1 MIPTGT
7 CPQCGAPFLTDATAC
22 TQCGASLTSSS
33 EGSPLPP
40 GTPPPPLPGVLPPP
54 MMASVPVVSGPPV
67 AAGRK
72 GNNATLVVSALLAVI
87 ALVGIGLVVTNGN
100 DDTQSTGPGTSLT
113 GDTVDDPSML
123 RPGEVLLEPV
133 NVPTTHPF
141 TDNGRLGVETQP
153 TVTLPDISLP
163 TTSVT
168 LAPGQVP
175 LPQVS
180 GATPG
185 LYGGTRNEQVCDKEK
200 MITFLETHAD
210 KAAAWAGVQGIAVA
224 DIRAYIGTLTPMI
237 LTYDTRVMNHG
248 FKNGQAYAHP
258 SVLQA
263 GSAVLVD
270 EYGVPRA
277 KCSCG
282 NPLTP
287 PEPLTQTPIYV
298 GPQWPTFTPTTIIVV
313 VPTTIVVG
321 GFTIVDVGSG
331 ELIVRPVGANPD
343 TPDLATGDVRVTLSW
358 NDSADLDLA
367 VTDPNGEA
375 VNFDMPASSSGGQ
388 LDVDANSGCSE
399 ALTEPAENIIW
410 PDSGMAGLYTV
421 EVSLYSDCISP
432 GEHPF
437 LLQVF
442 IDGMPAALQ
451 LGGDDGS
458 LTPSDGAGSLSTGLT
473 TVLFVFTRG

>member
-1 MIPTGT
+1 M
-7 CPQCGAPFLTDATAC
+7 GAPA
-22 TQCGASLTSSS
+22 G
-33 EGSPLPP
+33 PPP
-40 GTPPPPLPGVLPPP
+40 GSAGLP
-54 MMASVPVVSGPPV
+54 AFT
-67 AAGRK
+67 GRPR
-72 GNNATLVVSALLAVI
+72 NNATLMVSALLAVI
-87 ALVGIGLVVTNGN
+87 ALVGIALVITSG
-100 DDTQSTGPGTSLT
+100 DDSPKGTGPGTSLD
-113 GDTVDDPSML
+113 GDVIDDPSVL
-123 RPGEVLLEPV
+123 GPGEVLLEPV
-133 NVPTTHPF
+133 NMPTAHPF
-141 TDNGRLGVETQP
+141 TADGRLGTETQP

-163 TTSVT
+163 TTTAT

-185 LYGGTRNEQVCDKEK
+185 LYGGTRNEQVCDKEL
-200 MITFLETHAD
+200 MITYLESHGEMG
-210 KAAAWAGVQGIAVA
+210 AAWAGVQGIAVA
-224 DIRAYIGTLTPMI
+224 DLRAYISTLTPMI
-237 LTYDTRVMNHG
+237 LTRDTRVMNHG

-270 EYGVPRA
+270 DYGVPRA

-321 GFTIVDVGSG
+321 GFTIIDVGTG

-343 TPDLATGDVRVTLSW
+343 TPDLGTGDVRVTLSW

-367 VTDPNGEA
+367 VTDPNGET
-375 VNFDMPASSSGGQ
+375 VNFDMPGSSSGGQ
-388 LDVDANSGCSE
+388 LDVDANSGCGE

-410 PDSGMAGLYTV
+410 PENAPAGIYTV
-421 EVSLYSDCISP
+421 EVNLYSDCISP

-442 IDGMPAALQ
+442 IAGVPVQLQ
-451 LGGDDGS
+451 VGGDDGT
-458 LTPSDGAGSLSTGLT
+458 LTPTDGAGSLSAGLT
-473 TVLFVFTRG
+473 TMVFVFSRG

>member
-7 CPQCGAPFLTDATAC
+7 CPQCGAPFLPDAPAC
-22 TQCGASLTSSS
+22 TQCGAAFVTSA
-33 EGSPLPP
+33 GGTPLPP
-40 GTPPPPLPGVLPPP
+40 GTPPPPGAFPPP
-54 MMASVPVVSGPPV
+54 AMSPPPPSGPPP
-67 AAGRK
+67 AIGRPRNT
-72 GNNATLVVSALLAVI
+72 GVLVVSALLAVI
-87 ALVGIGLVVTNGN
+87 ALVGIGLTITSG
-100 DDTQSTGPGTSLT
+100 DDDSTGVGPGTSLT
-113 GDTVDDPSML
+113 GDTVDDPSTMG
-123 RPGEVLLEPV
+123 PGEVLLEPV
-133 NVPTTHPF
+133 NMPTTHPF
-141 TDNGRLGVETQP
+141 TDNGRLGTETQP
-153 TVTLPDISLP
+153 TVTLPDLSLP

-185 LYGGTRNEQVCDKEK
+185 LYGGTRNEQVCDKEQ
-200 MITFLETHAD
+200 MITYLESHAD
-210 KAAAWAGVQGIAVA
+210 KGAAWAGVQGIAVS
-224 DIRAYIGTLTPMI
+224 DLRAYIGTLTPMI
-237 LTYDTRVMNHG
+237 LTHDTRVMNHG

-287 PEPLTQTPIYV
+287 PEPLTQTPTYV

-321 GFTIVDVGSG
+321 GFTIVDLGTG

-343 TPDLATGDVRVTLSW
+343 TPDMATGDVRVTLSW

-367 VTDPNGEA
+367 VIDPNGES
-375 VNFDMPASSSGGQ
+375 VNFDVRSSSSGGQ

-410 PDSGMAGLYTV
+410 PDNAPAGIYTV
-421 EVSLYSDCISP
+421 EISLYSDCVSP

-437 LLQVF
+437 VLQVF
-442 IDGMPAALQ
+442 IAGVPAQLQ
-451 LGGDDGS
+451 VGGDDGT
-458 LTPSDGAGSLSTGLT
+458 LTPSDGIGSLSAGFT
-473 TVLFVFTRG
+473 TMVFVFSRG